1 MAGGAQS
8 DAAMHPF
15 CRLAVLLL
23 PLLPIACVSPAR
35 LVSTRSDQVVSVAAA
50 ADELVRADVIVL
62 GEDHESGPV
71 HRMHHELLA
80 ALHARRPEL
89 VIAME
94 MFERDVQQQVLLY
107 LNGLIDE
114 GDFRAS
120 ARPWPNYA
128 SDYRPVIEFARQNRL
143 IVLAANA
150 PRPLAKQAAEQ
161 GVASVLGDHDV
172 ARETTAPEDDY
183 YDAFVEAMHGHVGAG
198 GDGAMQRL
206 YAAQCL
212 KDDTMAET
220 IVDHLQASAKDVLA
234 AAAKRPLV
242 VLICGRMHS
251 DHGRG
256 VVARIKSRLPGAD
269 VRVLSSELVT
279 DLSAGIYR
287 APRTIGDFVVVAE
300 GTPDAEDV
308 VAKPVTAQPKVDG
321 APALPPHHPPVAG
334 AKPEGGAAPA
344 HPAAGGASS
353 GGDDADAPQ
362 PALGL
367 MADYGYQGGDGVR
380 VENVRDGGPA
390 AEAGIEA
397 GDLIR
402 ALAGEQVAD
411 FQSYAEVL
419 RTLKVG
425 QQVTVR
431 VRREGAEV
439 DLQVKVGAR
448 SR

>member
-1 MAGGAQS
+1 
-8 DAAMHPF
+8 MHPF
-15 CRLAVLLL
+15 RRLVVLLL
-23 PLLPIACVSPAR
+23 PLLPIACFSQAR

-50 ADELVRADVIVL
+50 ADELVRADVVVF
-62 GEDHESGPV
+62 GEDHEAGPV

-107 LNGLIDE
+107 LNGLTDE

-128 SDYRPVIEFARQNRL
+128 SDYRPVIEFARQHRL
-143 IVLAANA
+143 VVLAANA
-150 PRPLAKQAAEQ
+150 PRSLAKQAAEK
-161 GVASVLGDHDV
+161 GVASVLGDVNV
-172 ARETTAPEDDY
+172 ARETSAPEDEY
-183 YDAFVEAMHGHVGAG
+183 YDAFVEAMHGHVGAE

-220 IVDHLQASAKDVLA
+220 IADHLRAAAKDVLA
-234 AAAKRPLV
+234 DPTKRPLV

-251 DHGRG
+251 DYGRG

-269 VRVLSSELVT
+269 VRVLSSEVVA

-287 APRTIGDFVVVAE
+287 SPAAIGDFVVVAE
-300 GTPDAEDV
+300 GAPEPEDV
-308 VAKPVTAQPKVDG
+308 VAKPIAPQPKADG
-321 APALPPHHPPVAG
+321 TPALPPQHPPVAS
-334 AKPEGGAAPA
+334 AKPEAGAAPA
-344 HPAAGGASS
+344 HPAAGGA
-353 GGDDADAPQ
+353 GEEADAPQ

-390 AEAGIEA
+390 AEAGIES

-411 FQSYAEVL
+411 FQSYVEVL

-425 QQVTVR
+425 QMVTVR